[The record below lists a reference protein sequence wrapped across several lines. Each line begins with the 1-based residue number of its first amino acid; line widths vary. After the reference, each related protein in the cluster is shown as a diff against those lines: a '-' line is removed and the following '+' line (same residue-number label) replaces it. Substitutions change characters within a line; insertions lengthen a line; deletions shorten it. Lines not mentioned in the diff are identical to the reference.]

1 MSKDAKAA
9 AAIDEWKST
18 LDKGLLLY
26 RDSIDVRCYF
36 NQKDDTF
43 EEQKSMVSFYL
54 KDENV
59 MIEVFLYH
67 EAKQMSIT
75 STVSAI
81 ELFGRDPTEI
91 DFSERIKH
99 LS

>member
-1 MSKDAKAA
+1 
-9 AAIDEWKST
+9 
-18 LDKGLLLY
+18 
-26 RDSIDVRCYF
+26 
-36 NQKDDTF
+36 
-43 EEQKSMVSFYL
+43 MVSFYL

-75 STVSAI
+75 SNVSAI